1 MQEELWFNHPG
12 FIGGTWFKDFFAPK
26 KAEKERYNKAVD
38 RYNEKYK
45 LEDEM
50 DCDTIDDTIGVIDKD
65 MTKNA
70 NSGAKD
76 RVITRNSRALENR
89 RLDFKNKW
97 DELDCSQKKL
107 DEQAAE
113 FDANIQKMFN
123 QAQLKSAERKT
134 EDKTLTYVALGVG
147 ALVIGVVAY
156 VALKK
161 KPSTPAVG

>member
-12 FIGGTWFKDFFAPK
+12 FIGGTWFRDFFAPK
-26 KAEKERYNKAVD
+26 KAEKERYN
-38 RYNEKYK
+38 
-45 LEDEM
+45 
-50 DCDTIDDTIGVIDKD
+50 
-65 MTKNA
+65 
-70 NSGAKD
+70 
-76 RVITRNSRALENR
+76 NSRALENR

-113 FDANIQKMFN
+113 FDANIEKMFQEAN
-123 QAQLKSAERKT
+123 LKSAARKT

-161 KPSTPAVG
+161 KPATV

>member
-1 MQEELWFNHPG
+1 MENELWFNHPG

-38 RYNEKYK
+38 RYNEQYK
-45 LEDEM
+45 LEDDM
-50 DCDTIDDTIGVIDKD
+50 DCDSIDDTIGVIDKE
-65 MTKNA
+65 MTRNA
-70 NSGAKD
+70 NSGSKD

-97 DELDCSQKKL
+97 DEQDCSQQKL

-113 FDANIQKMFN
+113 FDANIEKMFQ
-123 QAQLKSAERKT
+123 QAQLKSSERKT

-161 KPSTPAVG
+161 KPATV